1 MEELKAFDFSNM
13 LRESYFTDDCPCAHP
28 NCEHTLIYLCSG
40 ELEVEQEGRRT
51 VLHEGECAFMRR
63 DHRMILQRR
72 VSQAKPYRS
81 VVLKFSRNFLREF
94 YQQLDRRSLPAYAQ
108 RNRDSLYLLPAD
120 RPDIRNLFRSVL
132 PFFEAEVKPSEE
144 LLRLKM
150 AEGVYVLLNTDKSLY
165 ASLFDF
171 TDPWKI
177 DLMDFMEQ
185 NFMDDLSLEEMASY
199 TGRIF
204 LPSSVIS
211 GNTVNS
217 LPSGGLSGAGWRRP
231 ANCCALRSLRCR
243 RSVGRWASRTCR
255 IFPRFTRRG
264 MGWRLRKCGPS
275 VKCSAAEAGGC

>member
-1 MEELKAFDFSNM
+1 MEEQKVFDISDAF
-13 LRESYFTDDCPCAHP
+13 LASYLTPPRQCVHP
-28 NCEHTLIYLCSG
+28 NREHTLVYLCSG
-40 ELEVEQEGRRT
+40 ELEIEQEGRRT

-72 VSQAKPYRS
+72 ARQAKPYRS

-132 PFFEAEVKPSEE
+132 PLFEAEVKPSEE

-185 NFMDDLSLEEMASY
+185 NYMDDLSLEEMASY
-199 TGRIF
+199 TGR
-204 LPSSVIS
+204 
-211 GNTVNS
+211 S
-217 LPSGGLSGAGWRRP
+217 LSTFKRDFRKYSELTPQRWIIRRRLEAACELLRTSQLKVSEVCGKVGFKNLSHFSKIYKERYGVAPTEMR
-231 ANCCALRSLRCR
+231 
-243 RSVGRWASRTCR
+243 
-255 IFPRFTRRG
+255 
-264 MGWRLRKCGPS
+264 
-275 VKCSAAEAGGC
+275 AER

>member
-1 MEELKAFDFSNM
+1 MEEQKVFDISDAF
-13 LRESYFTDDCPCAHP
+13 LASYLTDGRQCAHP
-28 NCEHTLIYLCSG
+28 NREHTLVYLCSG
-40 ELEVEQEGRRT
+40 ELEIEQEGRRT

-81 VVLKFSRNFLREF
+81 VALKFSRNFLREF

-185 NFMDDLSLEEMASY
+185 NYMDDLSLEEMASY
-199 TGRIF
+199 TGR
-204 LPSSVIS
+204 
-211 GNTVNS
+211 S
-217 LPSGGLSGAGWRRP
+217 LSTFKRDFRKYSELTPQRWIIRRRLEAACELLRTSQLKVSEVCGKVGFKNLSHFSKIYKERYGVAPTEMR
-231 ANCCALRSLRCR
+231 
-243 RSVGRWASRTCR
+243 
-255 IFPRFTRRG
+255 
-264 MGWRLRKCGPS
+264 
-275 VKCSAAEAGGC
+275 AER

>member
-1 MEELKAFDFSNM
+1 MEEQKVFDISDVF
-13 LRESYFTDDCPCAHP
+13 LASYLTDDRQCAHP
-28 NCEHTLIYLCSG
+28 NREHTLVYLCSG
-40 ELEVEQEGRRT
+40 ELEIEQEGRRT

-132 PFFEAEVKPSEE
+132 PFFETEVKPSEE

-150 AEGVYVLLNTDKSLY
+150 VEGLYVLLNTDKSLY

-199 TGRIF
+199 TGR
-204 LPSSVIS
+204 
-211 GNTVNS
+211 S
-217 LPSGGLSGAGWRRP
+217 LSTFKRDFRKYSELTPQRWIIRRRLEAACELLRTSQLKVSEVCGKVGFKNLSHFSKIYKERY
-231 ANCCALRSLRCR
+231 
-243 RSVGRWASRTCR
+243 
-255 IFPRFTRRG
+255 G
-264 MGWRLRKCGPS
+264 MAPTEMR
-275 VKCSAAEAGGC
+275 AER

>member
-1 MEELKAFDFSNM
+1 MEELKVFDISDVF
-13 LRESYFTDDCPCAHP
+13 LASYLTDDRQCAHP
-28 NCEHTLIYLCSG
+28 NREHTLVYLCSG
-40 ELEVEQEGRRT
+40 ELEIEQEGRRT

-72 VSQAKPYRS
+72 VRQAKPYRS

-94 YQQLDRRSLPAYAQ
+94 YQQLDRRSLPAYAK

-150 AEGVYVLLNTDKSLY
+150 AEGLYVLLNTDKSLY

-185 NFMDDLSLEEMASY
+185 NYMDDLSLEEMASY
-199 TGRIF
+199 TGR
-204 LPSSVIS
+204 
-211 GNTVNS
+211 S
-217 LPSGGLSGAGWRRP
+217 LSTFKRDFRKYSELTPQRWIIRRRLEAACELLRTSQLKVSEVCGKVGFKNLSHFSKIYKERYGVAP
-231 ANCCALRSLRCR
+231 
-243 RSVGRWASRTCR
+243 TEM
-255 IFPRFTRRG
+255 RG
-264 MGWRLRKCGPS
+264 ER
-275 VKCSAAEAGGC
+275 

>member
-1 MEELKAFDFSNM
+1 MEEQKVFDISDAF
-13 LRESYFTDDCPCAHP
+13 LASYLTDGRQCAHP
-28 NCEHTLIYLCSG
+28 NREHTLVYLCSG

-72 VSQAKPYRS
+72 VRQAKPYRS
-81 VVLKFSRNFLREF
+81 VALKFSRNFLREF
-94 YQQLDRRSLPAYAQ
+94 YQRLDRRSLPAYAQ

-132 PFFEAEVKPSEE
+132 PFFETEVKPSEE

-199 TGRIF
+199 TGR
-204 LPSSVIS
+204 
-211 GNTVNS
+211 S
-217 LPSGGLSGAGWRRP
+217 LSTFKRDFRKYSELTPQRWIIRRRLEAACELLRTSQLKVSEVCGKVGFKNLSHFSKIYKERY
-231 ANCCALRSLRCR
+231 
-243 RSVGRWASRTCR
+243 
-255 IFPRFTRRG
+255 G
-264 MGWRLRKCGPS
+264 MAPTEMR
-275 VKCSAAEAGGC
+275 AER

>member
-1 MEELKAFDFSNM
+1 
-13 LRESYFTDDCPCAHP
+13 
-28 NCEHTLIYLCSG
+28 
-40 ELEVEQEGRRT
+40 
-51 VLHEGECAFMRR
+51 MRR

-72 VSQAKPYRS
+72 VRQGKPYRS

-144 LLRLKM
+144 QLRLKM
-150 AEGVYVLLNTDKSLY
+150 AEGLYVLLNTDKSLY

-185 NFMDDLSLEEMASY
+185 NYMDDLSLEEMASY
-199 TGRIF
+199 TGR
-204 LPSSVIS
+204 
-211 GNTVNS
+211 S
-217 LPSGGLSGAGWRRP
+217 LSTFKRDFRKYSELTPQRWIIRRRLEAACELLRTSQLKVSEVCGKVGFKNLSHFSKIYKERYGVAP
-231 ANCCALRSLRCR
+231 
-243 RSVGRWASRTCR
+243 TEM
-255 IFPRFTRRG
+255 RG
-264 MGWRLRKCGPS
+264 ER
-275 VKCSAAEAGGC
+275 